1 MEGVHWGTYL
11 ISMLLHSL
19 FGLIHRAHD
28 CDPAPPT
35 ISGLINRTFKLKV
48 HFLNDVYSTF
58 TDQYILYACA
68 LVCES
73 NSSEPATVK
82 WFGQGIDYQY
92 WTTFTTIVMVTC
104 IAEKRWLASL
114 ETSTT
119 PPSVVSRDL
128 IATLGTIT
136 MVTVT
141 LLIAV
146 VLLTIIT
153 TLRMTIGWN
162 WLVEMWQQHP
172 KVSCHGDN

>member
-68 LVCES
+68 LVCEPTPLS
-73 NSSEPATVK
+73 
-82 WFGQGIDYQY
+82 Q
-92 WTTFTTIVMVTC
+92 
-104 IAEKRWLASL
+104 
-114 ETSTT
+114 
-119 PPSVVSRDL
+119 PPSSGLDKEL
-128 IATLGTIT
+128 IINTELHLQ
-136 MVTVT
+136 
-141 LLIAV
+141 LLS
-146 VLLTIIT
+146 
-153 TLRMTIGWN
+153 W
-162 WLVEMWQQHP
+162 
-172 KVSCHGDN
+172 